1 MVSRASKSIWRQK
14 WVMLCGHYCVE
25 LGGVVID
32 LTGDGM
38 PTTKTSLPLGLYLER
53 QEGITWMEEKS
64 KGEWG
69 NMEGSCRRE
78 LHVVQKGWSTREEG
92 GGCRGL
98 QPVMGWRGV
107 AVGNHTKEHEHTQVC
122 LSARGS
128 TESWRGLGCKWG
140 LALHYRKI
148 IMTQVWNVELRKV
161 RLEAGRPFRKPPDLF
176 GWVGIN
182 PGERIENYWSDEIS
196 EARD

>member
-1 MVSRASKSIWRQK
+1 MWSLLRRVRRSGNRPDRGWNANHKDFLAPWAVSWETGRDY
-14 WVMLCGHYCVE
+14 MD
-25 LGGVVID
+25 GGKVK
-32 LTGDGM
+32 GWMRKHG
-38 PTTKTSLPLGLYLER
+38 GLL
-53 QEGITWMEEKS
+53 QEGTACSSEGLKHTW
-64 KGEWG
+64 GG
-69 NMEGSCRRE
+69 RR
-78 LHVVQKGWSTREEG
+78 
-92 GGCRGL
+92 L
-98 QPVMGWRGV
+98 QRLAACDGVAGV